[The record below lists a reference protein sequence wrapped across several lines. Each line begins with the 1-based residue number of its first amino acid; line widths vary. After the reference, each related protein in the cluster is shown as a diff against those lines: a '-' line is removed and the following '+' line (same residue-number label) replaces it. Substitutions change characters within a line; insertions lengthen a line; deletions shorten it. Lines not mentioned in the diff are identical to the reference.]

1 MSWRIVEITSNAKLD
16 YKMNYMVVRTAEET
30 RRVSI
35 SELSTVLIESTGV
48 SLTAYLLSELQRN
61 KVNVIFCDEKRMPQS
76 MLLPL
81 FGSFDTSLK
90 WRMQVRWKPDTKAF
104 VWAEIVRAKLTGQ
117 LAVLEKWGGERCNFL
132 QEYLACIEPGDR
144 TNREGHGAKVY
155 FNALF
160 GQEFSRAQD
169 NPINAALN
177 YGYSLLLSAVARE
190 VAVFGYATQIGIFHD
205 NVHNALNLACDL
217 MEPFRPFVDH
227 KVLCMQPEQLEHAEK
242 VALIQLLNQQIL
254 IDNQQQYMT
263 QAIRTYVRS
272 VLDALAND
280 DVSLIKNPAYEL

>member
-90 WRMQVRWKPDTKAF
+90 WRM
-104 VWAEIVRAKLTGQ
+104 
-117 LAVLEKWGGERCNFL
+117 
-132 QEYLACIEPGDR
+132 
-144 TNREGHGAKVY
+144 
-155 FNALF
+155 
-160 GQEFSRAQD
+160 
-169 NPINAALN
+169 
-177 YGYSLLLSAVARE
+177 
-190 VAVFGYATQIGIFHD
+190 
-205 NVHNALNLACDL
+205 
-217 MEPFRPFVDH
+217 
-227 KVLCMQPEQLEHAEK
+227 
-242 VALIQLLNQQIL
+242 
-254 IDNQQQYMT
+254 
-263 QAIRTYVRS
+263 
-272 VLDALAND
+272 
-280 DVSLIKNPAYEL
+280 